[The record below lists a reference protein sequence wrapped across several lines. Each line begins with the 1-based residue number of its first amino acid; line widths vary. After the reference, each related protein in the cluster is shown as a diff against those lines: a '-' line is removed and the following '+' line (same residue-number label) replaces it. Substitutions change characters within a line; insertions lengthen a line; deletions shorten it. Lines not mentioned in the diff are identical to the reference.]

1 MKIGIVGTGAV
12 GMLFAVKLQNAGHN
26 VELLYLD
33 DNGVVYDKKYIFN
46 VINANNSVESV
57 CIKTL
62 SDLSQMGNNKDFI
75 FVLTRAKIC

>member
-46 VINANNSVESV
+46 V
-57 CIKTL
+57 K
-62 SDLSQMGNNKDFI
+62 
-75 FVLTRAKIC
+75 